1 MTARGRLA
9 LEGIVL
15 AMVILVAAAI
25 FMQGGNA
32 DQGAALASPTNDIRP
47 TSSAPSS
54 TSVGF
59 SASPSAVASPSVA
72 AATPTATRAATPSAT
87 PTPARTPRS
96 TPPPRA
102 TGDPHLA
109 YADFLSRVNDDRSK
123 VDQFNRALSS
133 AVTAGDR
140 EGARVA
146 AVAILDFVDGER
158 QWLLDNPPAD
168 CYATAHASG
177 VAMLEAYQTA
187 ASLFVDWAA
196 SSGLSGLL
204 ALGKAADAATAAEAA
219 LTAFGEELGRTQC
232 PA

>member
-1 MTARGRLA
+1 M

-15 AMVILVAAAI
+15 AMVIVVAAAI
-25 FMQGGNA
+25 FMQAGNA
-32 DQGAALASPTNDIRP
+32 DQGAALASPTTGAQATPNAGSSMSPHASTSRSAATSPSAAGVSPTPASTFVASPAPSPTRTATPRP
-47 TSSAPSS
+47 TS
-54 TSVGF
+54 
-59 SASPSAVASPSVA
+59 
-72 AATPTATRAATPSAT
+72 
-87 PTPARTPRS
+87 
-96 TPPPRA
+96 PPRA
-102 TGDPHLA
+102 SGDPHLA
-109 YADFLSRVNDDRSK
+109 YADFLRRVNDDRSK
-123 VDQFNRALSS
+123 VDELNRALSS

-140 EGARVA
+140 ESARVA

-158 QWLLDNPPAD
+158 QWLLDHPPAD

-196 SSGLSGLL
+196 SSGLESLV
-204 ALGKAADAATAAEAA
+204 ALGKAADAATVAANA